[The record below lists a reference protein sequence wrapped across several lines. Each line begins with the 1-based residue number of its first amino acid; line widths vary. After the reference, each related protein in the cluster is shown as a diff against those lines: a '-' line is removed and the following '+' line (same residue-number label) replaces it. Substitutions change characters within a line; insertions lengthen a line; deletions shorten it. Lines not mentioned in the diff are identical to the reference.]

1 MVIDSDLEG
10 DPNQLPIV
18 TSLGHFLFL
27 FDFVYKLKVAFTNLS
42 LCLFVFMYMY
52 VCIGIWSTVFVCK
65 HALTQAVFYTGP
77 FLCLLH

>member
-27 FDFVYKLKVAFTNLS
+27 FDFVYKLKVAFTDLS
-42 LCLFVFMYMY
+42 YVY
-52 VCIGIWSTVFVCK
+52 VCVYIHVCM
-65 HALTQAVFYTGP
+65 HRYMVY
-77 FLCLLH
+77 CVCM